1 MLACCAQTTEGT
13 GVRRRVFPVLA
24 FELLDKIVEETVVK
38 VLATQVSVADGGFDL
53 KDTVLNSQEEH
64 VEDSSE
70 IKDKY
75 IALAGDIL
83 VEAMASAVGSI
94 KYAGTVIT
102 PLLQVVPRYDSAVS
116 FSSPRRPYTRF
127 PQVTR

>member
-1 MLACCAQTTEGT
+1 
-13 GVRRRVFPVLA
+13 VL
-24 FELLDKIVEETVVK
+24 ELLDTIVEETVVK

-70 IKDKY
+70 IKDEY

-83 VEAMASAVGSI
+83 GEAMAAAVGSL

-102 PLLQVVPRYDSAVS
+102 ALLQVVPRYDSAVS
-116 FSSPRRPYTRF
+116 FSPPRRPYMRF
-127 PQVTR
+127 PQATR